1 MKKRKIPLKTI
12 NQSDHSTPMAHP
24 RVTLDQWNALVAVVE
39 AGGYA
44 RAAEQLS
51 RSQSSVTYAVQ
62 QIQAQLGVQV
72 FELDG
77 RKARLTPTGEQL
89 YQRARYL
96 VAEAASLETASTC
109 LSLGWE
115 AELRIA
121 VEVIYPNRR
130 LFACLERFSQ
140 SAGHTRVEVV
150 EAVLGHRST
159 LLEEGA
165 IDIAIYGTVP
175 TGYEGEHLMRVRFLL
190 VAHPAHP
197 LHHLGRAITLRDLR
211 QHRHLVVRETS
222 PQRGHEPSV
231 QTPRRWTVSHISTSI
246 EAARGGHG
254 FAWLPEELIEEDLR
268 AGRLAPL
275 PMRRGG
281 ERFTDLYL
289 VFGDREGAGPAA
301 QRLAETLLAN
311 ARGAAQEAR

>member
-1 MKKRKIPLKTI
+1 
-12 NQSDHSTPMAHP
+12 MAHP

-72 FELDG
+72 FELEG

-96 VAEAASLETASTC
+96 VAEAAALESASAC

-115 AELRIA
+115 AELRLA

-130 LFACLERFSQ
+130 LFDCLERFGQ
-140 SAGHTRVEVV
+140 SAEHTRVEVV
-150 EAVLGHRST
+150 EAVLGHRSS
-159 LLEEGA
+159 LLEEGG

-175 TGYEGEHLMRVRFLL
+175 TGYEGQHLMRVRFLL
-190 VAHPAHP
+190 VAHPDHP
-197 LHHLGRAITLRDLR
+197 LHRLDRAVTLRDLR

-222 PQRGHEPSV
+222 PQRGHEPAV

-254 FAWLPEELIEEDLR
+254 FAWLPEELIRPDLD
-268 AGRLAPL
+268 AGRLKPL

-281 ERFTDLYL
+281 ERFADLYL

-301 QRLAETLLAN
+301 QRLAEVLLAD
-311 ARGAAQEAR
+311 ARGTA

>member
-1 MKKRKIPLKTI
+1 MKKRKIPLKSIESFDQT
-12 NQSDHSTPMAHP
+12 TPMAQP
-24 RVTLDQWNALVAVVE
+24 RVTLDQWNALVAVVD
-39 AGGYA
+39 AGSYA
-44 RAAEQLS
+44 KAAELLH

-62 QIQAQLGVQV
+62 QIQSQLGVQV
-72 FELDG
+72 FTLEG

-89 YQRARYL
+89 YRRARYL
-96 VAEAASLETASTC
+96 VAEAAALEVAGAC

-115 AELRIA
+115 AELRLA
-121 VEVIYPNRR
+121 VEVIYPYRR
-130 LFACLERFSQ
+130 LFDCLERFGQ
-140 SAGHTRVEVV
+140 SAEHTRVEVV

-165 IDIAIYGTVP
+165 VDLAIFGTVP
-175 TGYEGEHLMRVRFLL
+175 TGYEGQHLMRVRFVL
-190 VAHPAHP
+190 VAHPDHP

-222 PQRGHEPSV
+222 PQRAHEPAV
-231 QTPRRWTVSHISTSI
+231 QTPRRWTVSHMSTSI

-254 FAWLPEELIEEDLR
+254 FAWLPEELIRRDLD
-268 AGRLAPL
+268 AGTLAPL

-289 VFGDREGAGPAA
+289 VFRDREAAGPAA
-301 QRLAETLLAN
+301 QRLADILIAD
-311 ARGAAQEAR
+311 ARGTA

>member
-1 MKKRKIPLKTI
+1 
-12 NQSDHSTPMAHP
+12 MAHP

-96 VAEAASLETASTC
+96 VAEAASMEVASTC

-115 AELRIA
+115 AELRLA

-130 LFACLERFSQ
+130 LFACLERFGQ
-140 SAGHTRVEVV
+140 SAEHTRVEVV
-150 EAVLGHRST
+150 EAVLGHRSS

-190 VAHPAHP
+190 VAHPEHP
-197 LHHLGRAITLRDLR
+197 LHRLGRAITLRDLR

-222 PQRGHEPSV
+222 PQRAHEPAV
-231 QTPRRWTVSHISTSI
+231 QTPRRWTVSHMSTSI

-254 FAWLPEELIEEDLR
+254 FAWLPEELIRRDLE
-268 AGRLAPL
+268 AGTLAPL

-281 ERFTDLYL
+281 ERFGDLYL

-301 QRLAETLLAN
+301 QRLAEILLAD
-311 ARGAAQEAR
+311 ARGITPEAH